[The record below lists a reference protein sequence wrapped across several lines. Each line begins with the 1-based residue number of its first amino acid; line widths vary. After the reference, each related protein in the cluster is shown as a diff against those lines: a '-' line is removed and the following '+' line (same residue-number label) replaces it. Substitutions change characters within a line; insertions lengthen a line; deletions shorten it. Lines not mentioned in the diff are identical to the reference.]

1 MRYAVFDIGSN
12 SLKFIVSERRGKH
25 LHTITETS
33 RFTRLAEDLIHTGS
47 LKPEAMQRTLTA
59 MAELRAEADLL
70 GVQHFRAVATSAVRD
85 SKNRKQFL
93 KDAREVLGFP
103 VRLIT
108 GEVEAA
114 TIFEGVSSDP
124 HWRKSSLFIIDIG
137 GGSAEW
143 IQGSNHKITER
154 MSLPLGCVRLRER
167 FIHQHPVGAAGV
179 DRLRKIL
186 HEQLQP
192 ALANYQL
199 NGRTLVGTGG
209 TSSCLAAMDLKLKE
223 FDPHKID
230 HYVVTRRK
238 IRDRLEHLQTLNLE
252 HLAKVVGLPRKRID
266 LIIPGAAL
274 LYVCMEILGAEQ
286 ITMSM
291 RGLRYGVLHQLATE
305 TAAMAEAA
313 KIADTPKKKTTA
325 KKTPAL
331 VVVRRQK
338 VA

>member
-12 SLKFIVSERRGKH
+12 SLKFIVSERRGRH
-25 LHTITETS
+25 LHTLTETS
-33 RFTRLAEDLIHTGS
+33 RFTRLAEDLIHTGE
-47 LKPEAMQRTLTA
+47 LKPEAMGRTLTA
-59 MAELRAEADLL
+59 MAELRAEADTL

-85 SKNRKQFL
+85 SKNRKSFL
-93 KDAREVLGFP
+93 KAAAVALGFP
-103 VRLIT
+103 VKMIS
-108 GEVEAA
+108 GVQEAS

-124 HWRKSSLFIIDIG
+124 HWRKSALFIIDIG

-143 IQGSNHKITER
+143 IQGSNHRITER

-179 DRLRKIL
+179 ERLRHIL

-192 ALANYQL
+192 ALAPYQL
-199 NGRTLVGTGG
+199 NSRILVGTGG
-209 TSSCLAAMDLKLKE
+209 TASCLAAMDLKLKE

-230 HYVVTRRK
+230 HYVLSRRK
-238 IRDRLEHLQTLNLE
+238 IRDRIEHLQTLNLE
-252 HLAKVVGLPRKRID
+252 QLSRVVGLPRKRID

-291 RGLRYGVLHQLATE
+291 RGLRYGVLHQLANE
-305 TAAMAEAA
+305 VAAA
-313 KIADTPKKKTTA
+313 KPAVKKRIVKKAPAVTPVK
-325 KKTPAL
+325 
-331 VVVRRQK
+331 RRTK

>member
-25 LHTITETS
+25 LHTLTETS
-33 RFTRLAEDLIHTGS
+33 RFTRLAEDLIHTGE
-47 LKPEAMQRTLTA
+47 LKPEAMERTLTA
-59 MAELRAEADLL
+59 MAELRAEADAL

-85 SKNRKQFL
+85 SKNRKKFL
-93 KDAREVLGFP
+93 KQAAGVLGFP
-103 VRLIT
+103 VNLIS
-108 GEVEAA
+108 GEQEAA

-124 HWRKSSLFIIDIG
+124 HWRRSSLFIIDIG

-143 IQGSNHKITER
+143 IQGANHRITER

-179 DRLRKIL
+179 ERLRRVL

-192 ALANYQL
+192 ALASYQL
-199 NGRTLVGTGG
+199 DDRILVGTGG

-230 HYVVTRRK
+230 HYVLSRRK
-238 IRDRLEHLQTLNLE
+238 IRDRIEHLQTLNLE
-252 HLAKVVGLPRKRID
+252 QLSRVIGLPRKRID
-266 LIIPGAAL
+266 LIIPGATL
-274 LYVCMEILGAEQ
+274 LYVCMEILGAEH

-291 RGLRYGVLHQLATE
+291 RGLRYGVLNQLATDTAAHPARKE
-305 TAAMAEAA
+305 TA
-313 KIADTPKKKTTA
+313 TPKAGATKATA
-325 KKTPAL
+325 RK
-331 VVVRRQK
+331 K